1 MGDVQSRVTSL
12 VSEAELWKQKAAD
25 QKKEI
30 AELKKSYESLNH
42 KYEIVVS

>member
-30 AELKKSYESLNH
+30 AELKKF
-42 KYEIVVS
+42 